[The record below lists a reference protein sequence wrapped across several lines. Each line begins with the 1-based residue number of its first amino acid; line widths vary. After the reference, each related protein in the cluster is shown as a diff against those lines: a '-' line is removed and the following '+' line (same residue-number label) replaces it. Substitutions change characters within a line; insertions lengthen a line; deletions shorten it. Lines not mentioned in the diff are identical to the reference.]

1 MQKGYSPS
9 DYLYASARIRALE
22 ARLATKEQ
30 LGALAEGGAPAD
42 VIATLFEAA
51 GVAPTAERNGKDAEA
66 ALLAVLKGAIATVA
80 ASVPDQSIVHLIQF
94 PYDCHNAKAYLK
106 CHYRG
111 IDAAPLLID
120 AGSVPANDLQA
131 ALKKNDRTLLPSHM
145 SEAFSEAEE
154 AYAKTGDPREID
166 FLLDRALFED
176 LADAANAFPFAKEI
190 FEAKADLAN
199 ILICLRLVR
208 SNPLTAEAL
217 FGKAA
222 LPGGTL
228 EKDLFAPAFTQ
239 GEHAFLKA
247 LAATPYQTVVKNAK
261 ASTPAE
267 LEKRADDY
275 ITKRL
280 STAKNLPFG
289 AEIPLAYLLALEGII
304 KNIRILLSGRAAG
317 LDGATLLSRVRESY
331 V

>member
-30 LGALAEGGAPAD
+30 LGALAEGTSPAD
-42 VIATLFEAA
+42 VIAALFEAA
-51 GVAPTAERNGKDAEA
+51 GVAPTAERKSGDTEA
-66 ALLAVLKGAIATVA
+66 ALLAVLKGAIATVS
-80 ASVPDQSIVHLIQF
+80 ASVPDENIVHLVQF
-94 PYDCHNAKAYLK
+94 PYDCHNAKACLK

-111 IDAAPLLID
+111 IDATPLMID
-120 AGSVPANDLQA
+120 AGSVSASDLQA
-131 ALKKNDRTLLPSHM
+131 ALKQNDAGLLPPHM
-145 SEAFSEAEE
+145 AGAFADAKE
-154 AYAKTGDPREID
+154 AYQKTADPREID
-166 FLLDRALFED
+166 FLLDRALYRD
-176 LADAANAFPFAKEI
+176 LADAAEAFPFAKEI
-190 FEAKADLAN
+190 FGAKADLAN
-199 ILICLRLVR
+199 ILICLRLLR

-217 FGKAA
+217 FSKAV

-228 EKDLFAPAFTQ
+228 EKDLFALAFQ
-239 GEHAFLKA
+239 EGEGAFLKA
-247 LAATPYQTVVKNAK
+247 LAVTPYGKVVAD
-261 ASTPAE
+261 AETLTPAE
-267 LEKRADDY
+267 LEKRADDD
-275 ITKRL
+275 ITSRL
-280 STAKNLPFG
+280 FAAKKLPFG